1 MSAGSGVHHSE
12 MNHDPFIACELFQ
25 IWIHTR
31 ENGIDP
37 QYSQAAYTLKNG
49 EWTLLSG
56 PIKRDDVAFINQDAY
71 ISRRLANAGESFE
84 YRLQKAD
91 NIVYVMNISG
101 NFTVNDTHLET
112 RDAIGILEINQK
124 VNFIAESESD
134 ILLIEVPQA

>member
-71 ISRRLANAGESFE
+71 ISRRLTNTGESFE
-84 YRLQKAD
+84 YQLQKAN
-91 NIVYVMNISG
+91 NIVYVMNIFRKFCSRR
-101 NFTVNDTHLET
+101 H
-112 RDAIGILEINQK
+112 AS
-124 VNFIAESESD
+124 AHS
-134 ILLIEVPQA
+134 